1 VSVPPPLPLPRRAG
15 EIDAHVVQQICVAHD
30 IRSVAH
36 NSSTRTLIDGLVG
49 VYPIVACYVEG
60 CPKRPWFRLR
70 RRRRSPWRCA
80 RCGSWWV
87 TYEGPDNVGTQ
98 RWFWRRVEVGE

>member
-1 VSVPPPLPLPRRAG
+1 VPDDAITAAVVKDACDRRSIA
-15 EIDAHVVQQICVAHD
+15 
-30 IRSVAH
+30 SVAH
-36 NSSTRTLIDGLVG
+36 NSSTGTLMDGLCG
-49 VYPIVACYVEG
+49 VYPILACYVEG

-70 RRRRSPWRCA
+70 RHRRRPWRCA

-87 TYEGPDNVGTQ
+87 TYEGRDNVGTP